1 MKNTGHF
8 RLKIVS
14 NTERIVLD
22 KDLDIALI
30 IVVDAESRECIMTV
44 CYSHDQQT
52 G

>member
-1 MKNTGHF
+1 MLEMENTGHF

-22 KDLDIALI
+22 KDLEVTLI

-44 CYSHDQQT
+44 Y
-52 G
+52 